1 MSFQEKIQYTITNAK
16 FIEDENG
23 ADGRGDRHV
32 QFDINYTLTDWIET
46 EPVKRAFKL

>member
-32 QFDINYTLTDWIET
+32 QFDIIRIKCNSTRS
-46 EPVKRAFKL
+46 V